1 MSLVTDQGKQEQQR
15 VDELVTRL
23 SEDVLAIVDQGE
35 IAPAAVLDREQ
46 AQPADLVREAIWKL
60 LDERKIE
67 FTKSRLLRRP
77 SA

>member
-46 AQPADLVREAIWKL
+46 AQPADLVRVSIWFL
-60 LDERKIE
+60 LHERNI
-67 FTKSRLLRRP
+67 
-77 SA
+77 